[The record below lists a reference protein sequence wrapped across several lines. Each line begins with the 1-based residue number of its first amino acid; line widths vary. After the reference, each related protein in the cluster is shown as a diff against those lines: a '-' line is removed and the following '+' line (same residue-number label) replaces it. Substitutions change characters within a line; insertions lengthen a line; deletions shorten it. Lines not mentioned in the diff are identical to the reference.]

1 MGLLDGKVALVTG
14 AGRGI
19 GKAIVEAFAREGA
32 AVAACARTEQ
42 EIGRLCS
49 EVSSAGGSAVP
60 VVMDVRSEVSV
71 KDGVARVR
79 GKLGPIDILVN
90 NAGVLAL
97 HRISE
102 TPTEVWDELMA
113 VNVKGVFLLCREVV
127 PEMMERRSGR
137 VINIGSAAGRRGYTE
152 QGAYCA
158 SKHALAGLTKVLA
171 IETQGSG
178 VRVHLL
184 SPGGVLT
191 DLSSGLR
198 ASRGESEDSPEW
210 MTCEEV
216 ADAALYLCTQSGAAM
231 TDELALR
238 RYAAEPWR

>member
-1 MGLLDGKVALVTG
+1 MDGKVALVTG

-19 GKAIVEAFAREGA
+19 GKAIVEAFALEGA
-32 AVAACARTEQ
+32 AVAACARSEG
-42 EIGRLCS
+42 EIERLCS
-49 EVSSAGGSAVP
+49 SIASKGGRAVP
-60 VVMDVRSEVSV
+60 VVMDVRSEDSIKRSV
-71 KDGVARVR
+71 AEIRES
-79 GKLGPIDILVN
+79 LGPIDVLVN

-97 HRISE
+97 SRVFE
-102 TPTEVWDELMA
+102 TTTAAWDELMST
-113 VNVKGVFLLCREVV
+113 NVRGVFLLCREVV
-127 PEMMERRSGR
+127 PEMVERRSGR
-137 VINIGSAAGRRGYTE
+137 VINIGSAAGRRGYAE

-158 SKHALAGLTKVLA
+158 SKHALAGFTKVLS

-191 DLSSGLR
+191 GLSSELR

-216 ADAALYLCTQSGAAM
+216 AQAALYLCTQSGAAM
-231 TDELALR
+231 TDELVLR